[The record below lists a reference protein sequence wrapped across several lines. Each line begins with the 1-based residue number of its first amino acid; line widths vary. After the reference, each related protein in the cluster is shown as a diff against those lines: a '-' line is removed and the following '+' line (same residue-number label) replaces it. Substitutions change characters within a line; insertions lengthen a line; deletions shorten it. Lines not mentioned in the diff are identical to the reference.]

1 MCFGLACLF
10 PTSTYTITS
19 YDEMVQT
26 TKPTDWQTTDFDISL
41 RGIVRPR
48 AEEEK
53 EGFILN
59 WTRHFLVAVMDDDFK
74 SVDEGMIPHT
84 HTPTNQNHKSNWYWR
99 SNFVPWALESNQEKA
114 CCKKVQ
120 KSKWLRKSLNLVQNY
135 SEFRLKY
142 GPMSW
147 IWSWNSHEFG
157 PTKWLWKT
165 QWNTSVCVRLFS
177 GQTLSHKWGWS

>member
-1 MCFGLACLF
+1 MMRWSRL
-10 PTSTYTITS
+10 
-19 YDEMVQT
+19 QNR
-26 TKPTDWQTTDFDISL
+26 PTDRRQILISL
-41 RGIVRPR
+41 SEELSKSGRRERRLYPQLNQTFSSGSNGWWLQIRRRG
-48 AEEEK
+48 
-53 EGFILN
+53 N
-59 WTRHFLVAVMDDDFK
+59 DST
-74 SVDEGMIPHT
+74 HT
-84 HTPTNQNHKSNWYWR
+84 HQNHKSNWYWR